1 MLTINIKAMKSTVLN
16 QNVEHGMF
24 KKYYNGYYQFI
35 MDNGDTLVF
44 EKISLT
50 AIRKFDL
57 KTNKFKGKSFV
68 IKYSEYQEEEDFII
82 YKIEKLELA

>member
-1 MLTINIKAMKSTVLN
+1 MKGIVVN
-16 QNVEHGMF
+16 QNVEYGMF
-24 KKYYNGYYQFI
+24 KKYYNGYYQFV

-44 EKISLT
+44 QKISMT

-57 KTNKFKGKSFV
+57 KTDKFRGKSFV
-68 IKYSEYQEEEDFII
+68 ITYSEYQENKDEDFIV